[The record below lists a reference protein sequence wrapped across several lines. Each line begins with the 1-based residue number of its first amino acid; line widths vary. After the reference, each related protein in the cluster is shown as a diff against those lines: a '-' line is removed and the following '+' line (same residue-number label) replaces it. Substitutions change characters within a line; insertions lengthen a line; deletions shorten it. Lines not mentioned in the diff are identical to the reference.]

1 MSMIEFI
8 LMIMLSQI
16 WGQMAWPVA
25 VGDLK
30 DLIEFVLLLIAT
42 RLEVLAIRKYF
53 DVSYWLFVME
63 FIKKYAKV
71 DGSEDDDDQMSA
83 GGDEVNCL
91 DVEFIDDKTNKEQ
104 SLTDYRL
111 VNVTRDLQEA
121 LQNQSMSADLG
132 ECSDPENFVSEHVAE
147 IEYEFDRFVGFEKKI
162 INLDRSWKYLSK
174 TQKTPFILKFSMQ
187 LVMPYSKKKKI
198 LSFVKMKIYLLKIL
212 GETFLMSSKKRRRVC
227 ASA

>member
-1 MSMIEFI
+1 M
-8 LMIMLSQI
+8 
-16 WGQMAWPVA
+16 
-25 VGDLK
+25 
-30 DLIEFVLLLIAT
+30 IEFVLLLIAT
-42 RLEVLAIRKYF
+42 RLEVLAIRKYY

-147 IEYEFDRFVGFEKKI
+147 IEYEFDGFVGFEKKI
-162 INLDRSWKYLSK
+162 INLDRS
-174 TQKTPFILKFSMQ
+174 
-187 LVMPYSKKKKI
+187 
-198 LSFVKMKIYLLKIL
+198 
-212 GETFLMSSKKRRRVC
+212 
-227 ASA
+227 